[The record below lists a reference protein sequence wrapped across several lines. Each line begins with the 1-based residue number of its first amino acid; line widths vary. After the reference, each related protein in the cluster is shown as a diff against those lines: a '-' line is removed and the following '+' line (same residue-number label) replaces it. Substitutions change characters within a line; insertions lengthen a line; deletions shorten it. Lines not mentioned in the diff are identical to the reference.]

1 MPKRN
6 LSIKKRPISS
16 IRSITIPYEIG
27 YVNLFFRISQIFYI
41 DMASDA
47 KGVERQQ
54 SAIPFLTF
62 S

>member
-47 KGVERQQ
+47 KA
-54 SAIPFLTF
+54 S
-62 S
+62 